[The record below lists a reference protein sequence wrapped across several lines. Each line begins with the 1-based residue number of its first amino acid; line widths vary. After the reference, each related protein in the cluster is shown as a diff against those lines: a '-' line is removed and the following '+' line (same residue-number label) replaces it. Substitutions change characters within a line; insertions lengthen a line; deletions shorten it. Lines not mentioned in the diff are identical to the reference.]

1 MLSAEEDNGIVDQA
15 SKHSVEETI
24 ERLLGIL
31 HAKGITVFALID
43 HSGEA
48 GKIGIKMR
56 PTKLLIFGNPKAGTP
71 VMIAAPTAAVDL
83 PLKALIWQD
92 DNGKVWIS
100 YDAPAYLQSRHN
112 IPQEL
117 LPNIAV
123 IDALV
128 AQAVA

>member
-1 MLSAEEDNGIVDQA
+1 MTPGITTVASPHSLTDTVFRFEQLLNSKGVKIFAVIDQA
-15 SKHSVEETI
+15 REAESV
-24 ERLLGIL
+24 GL
-31 HAKGITVFALID
+31 HL
-43 HSGEA
+43 
-48 GKIGIKMR
+48 R
-56 PTKLLIFGNPKAGTP
+56 PTVLMIFGNPKAGTP